1 MSVFGRL
8 FRNPQAVVGFAM
20 IVLLLLA
27 AVLAPLLAPNDP
39 YEQDLLHKYSE
50 ASSRYPLGT
59 DQLGRCVLSRLIYG
73 ARYSLGI
80 SLPVVA
86 LLGTIGIVAGCFS
99 ACAPRAVQMALRYV
113 CDVFIAFPA
122 VVLLSLI
129 HI

>member
-20 IVLLLLA
+20 IVLFLLA

-50 ASSRYPLGT
+50 ASSQYPLGT

-99 ACAPRAVQMALRYV
+99 A
-113 CDVFIAFPA
+113 
-122 VVLLSLI
+122 
-129 HI
+129 

>member
-20 IVLLLLA
+20 IVLFLLA

-86 LLGTIGIVAGCFS
+86 LLEH
-99 ACAPRAVQMALRYV
+99 
-113 CDVFIAFPA
+113 PA
-122 VVLLSLI
+122 HPYTCL
-129 HI
+129 